1 MDWGDDDPEDGGAW
15 TTEEDDR
22 EGERNGDA
30 AAAQEGAAP
39 EAGVEVDAAAI
50 GVRAEDAE
58 APKIAGAETAE
69 TAEMVETAEAEETA
83 EMVETAETA
92 EWWRQKDRGDSRD
105 GPGSGDLELQR
116 SGDGTGRESAELLE
130 SAQVETRGGNRRDRG
145 SAT

>member
-1 MDWGDDDPEDGGAW
+1 MGRARE
-15 TTEEDDR
+15 TETR
-22 EGERNGDA
+22 RLLG
-30 AAAQEGAAP
+30 GAAP

-92 EWWRQKDRGDSRD
+92 EMVETAETEWGDDDPEDGGAWTTEEDDREGESRD
-105 GPGSGDLELQR
+105 AAAAQR
-116 SGDGTGRESAELLE
+116 ERHPRQGW
-130 SAQVETRGGNRRDRG
+130 
-145 SAT
+145 